1 MYCPFFSSVSHS
13 GGKPLAWKR
22 ERNNKKLM
30 MCDSV
35 THVMKPYLLLDFE
48 ERINIVLK
56 QSIRVLGEVPN
67 FVDSHQF
74 VAFL

>member
-1 MYCPFFSSVSHS
+1 M
-13 GGKPLAWKR
+13 
-22 ERNNKKLM
+22 KL
-30 MCDSV
+30 
-35 THVMKPYLLLDFE
+35 YLLLDFE

-56 QSIRVLGEVPN
+56 QSIRVFGKVQN